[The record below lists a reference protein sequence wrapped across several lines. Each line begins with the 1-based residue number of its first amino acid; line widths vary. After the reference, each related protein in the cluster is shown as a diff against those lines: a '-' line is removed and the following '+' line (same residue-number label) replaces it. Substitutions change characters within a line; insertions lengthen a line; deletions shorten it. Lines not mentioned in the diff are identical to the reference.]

1 MDPVTQHPQQ
11 ENVDITLRRSTR
23 EMRPAISS
31 NYVVYLQE
39 YDIDIG
45 VEYDLITFSQA
56 IDGSESTLCYNA
68 MKNEMNLMAN
78 NQVWDLV
85 ELPKVQRS
93 LVVNGFLKL
102 KRDSSGNIEIYKA
115 RLVAKG
121 FTQKEGIDY
130 HDTFYH
136 VSKNESF
143 WIIMALVAHFDM
155 ELHQMDVKTV
165 FLNRDL
171 EEDVYMKQPKGFVSN
186 GNDHMVCKLRNLYM
200 D

>member
-45 VEYDLITFSQA
+45 AKDDPVTFSQA
-56 IDGSESTLCYNA
+56 MGGSESTLWYNA
-68 MKNEMNLMAN
+68 IKDEMNSMAN

-121 FTQKEGIDY
+121 FTQ
-130 HDTFYH
+130 
-136 VSKNESF
+136 
-143 WIIMALVAHFDM
+143 
-155 ELHQMDVKTV
+155 
-165 FLNRDL
+165 
-171 EEDVYMKQPKGFVSN
+171 
-186 GNDHMVCKLRNLYM
+186 
-200 D
+200 